1 MGLALVASVMELV
14 GLFNHHQQSAVFTTK
29 DTGVKSLTLYCHTE
43 GDGIEPFGYCS
54 KTNTVMAQFE

>member
-1 MGLALVASVMELV
+1 MELD
-14 GLFNHHQQSAVFTTK
+14 GLFNHHQHSAVFTTK

>member
-1 MGLALVASVMELV
+1 MELDE
-14 GLFNHHQQSAVFTTK
+14 LFNHHQHSAVFMNK

-54 KTNTVMAQFE
+54 KTNTVMAHLE